1 VSLLTSETTIA
12 LVVFGAAGDWRR
24 PRARSAS
31 RDRSRYDANERV
43 RHAGNAVWAGPTV
56 ENGAWSLPS
65 PAVLP
70 SPGRSPKTHTSASR
84 NADVYV
90 YFVSTREYAELIA
103 QDGFRDD
110 HFDTRGSGVM
120 VQLSASCQRNEN
132 LAIVVVLLDADDLEP
147 YVDGDVACV
156 PARLLTAG
164 YAELVD

>member
-1 VSLLTSETTIA
+1 
-12 LVVFGAAGDWRR
+12 
-24 PRARSAS
+24 
-31 RDRSRYDANERV
+31 
-43 RHAGNAVWAGPTV
+43 
-56 ENGAWSLPS
+56 
-65 PAVLP
+65 
-70 SPGRSPKTHTSASR
+70 
-84 NADVYV
+84 VYV